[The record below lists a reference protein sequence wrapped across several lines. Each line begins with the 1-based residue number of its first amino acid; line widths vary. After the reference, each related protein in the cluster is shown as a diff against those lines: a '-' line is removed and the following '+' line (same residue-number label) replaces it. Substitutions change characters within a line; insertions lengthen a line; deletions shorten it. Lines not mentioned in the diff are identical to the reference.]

1 VKNAFTCASLLAI
14 GLALPSCEDL
24 RQFADSWIGEIS
36 RDPQLQHGFAP
47 RAMLSARIA
56 TATREGIDMT
66 VTLPGQTTS
75 LRFEPIRRASAD
87 VLGDAQFA
95 GEPLRT
101 FFGFVSPPD
110 EPPYL
115 TVVSLYAED
124 RVEVRLIRGPNE
136 AYGVFALGRVPMA
149 K

>member
-1 VKNAFTCASLLAI
+1 MAGLLLLAA
-14 GLALPSCEDL
+14 LAGCEDL
-24 RQFADSWIGEIS
+24 RQFADSWTGEVS

-47 RAMLSARIA
+47 RSTLSARIA
-56 TATREGIDMT
+56 GVTREGIDMT
-66 VTLPGQTTS
+66 VTLPGQPAS
-75 LRFEPIRRASAD
+75 LRFEPIRRASGDVLAD
-87 VLGDAQFA
+87 VRFA

-101 FFGFVSPPD
+101 FFGFVSPLD
-110 EPPYL
+110 QPPYL

-136 AYGVFALGRVPMA
+136 AYAVFALARVPMP